1 MEKVYLNSNHIQ
13 EIGKGNIPTAT
24 DFNEVW
30 KHISLNGF
38 IFNEFWIICEDSNIK
53 YQVVIDKAI
62 DFMPNV
68 KIKKVWYDKNNLAH
82 HLNINMPIY
91 VYRMKYIE
99 MINNDKADIDDNFK
113 ESLIPMMFM
122 QYTIY
127 ALLHRE
133 VEIIDPEIRTS
144 TTSTTSKKSHKKTRY
159 SLTECI
165 KKYQHKNKN
174 KKYEY
179 HVESF
184 PRRGGI
190 RHYKSGKVGTYSG
203 SIVRPNKN
211 KGNGT
216 SNNEYT
222 L

>member
-1 MEKVYLNSNHIQ
+1 MEKVFLNNNHIM
-13 EIGKGNIPTAT
+13 EIGKGNIPTLT

-30 KHISLNGF
+30 KHITIHGF
-38 IFNEFWIICEDSNIK
+38 IFDGFWIICEDSNIK
-53 YQVVIDKAI
+53 YQVVIDKAM
-62 DFMPNV
+62 DFMPIV
-68 KIKKVWYDKNNLAH
+68 KIKKVWYENDLAH
-82 HLNINMPIY
+82 HIDFTMPIY
-91 VYRMKYIE
+91 VYRLKYIE
-99 MINNDKADIDDNFK
+99 MMEKNTEPDETMK

-127 ALLHRE
+127 ALLHRDIK
-133 VEIIDPEIRTS
+133 IIDPEIRTS
-144 TTSTTSKKSHKKTRY
+144 NSSTTSKKSHKKTRY

-190 RHYKSGKVGTYSG
+190 RHYKSGKVGTYTG

-211 KGNGT
+211 KEPGANDK
-216 SNNEYT
+216 EYT

>member
-1 MEKVYLNSNHIQ
+1 
-13 EIGKGNIPTAT
+13 
-24 DFNEVW
+24 
-30 KHISLNGF
+30 
-38 IFNEFWIICEDSNIK
+38 
-53 YQVVIDKAI
+53 
-62 DFMPNV
+62 
-68 KIKKVWYDKNNLAH
+68 
-82 HLNINMPIY
+82 
-91 VYRMKYIE
+91 
-99 MINNDKADIDDNFK
+99 
-113 ESLIPMMFM
+113 MMFM

-179 HVESF
+179 HIESWT
-184 PRRGGI
+184 RRGGV
-190 RHYKSGKVGTYSG
+190 RHLKSGKVVPFTG
-203 SIVRPNKN
+203 STCRPNKN

-216 SNNEYT
+216 SNTEYT